1 MVVTPVPTLL
11 IYPTQELALPGFFR
25 ICPEW
30 TQEVRVGHLDMSYQ
44 QKKPLKRCCTSVNSY
59 AFNSDL
65 VLF

>member
-30 TQEVRVGHLDMSYQ
+30 TQEVCGGQLYMNYQ
-44 QKKPLKRCCTSVNSY
+44 QKHRGNITEQALIAMFLIVI
-59 AFNSDL
+59 
-65 VLF
+65 